1 MQRPGRRQPD
11 PRDDD
16 TGFFDRIKAAASGLF
31 ERLRGEPPR
40 QAMPLERARG
50 QVGPV
55 VPYHERRQQL
65 RRHRARRDSSYAL
78 VFIVIL
84 LVLVIGI
91 FYGLSWALSGL
102 GFGSSGARATPTA
115 VAPPVAVG
123 PSPSPSPVALP
134 PAGPGLPQPSPS
146 PGPGGEPGT
155 AGPAQPGSSP
165 TTGQTYVVKA
175 GDSPASIA
183 AQFGITA
190 QQLMQANGITDPR
203 SLQVGQRLNIPA
215 R

>member
-1 MQRPGRRQPD
+1 MQRPGRRQPG

-16 TGFFDRIKAAASGLF
+16 TSLF
-31 ERLRGEPPR
+31 ERLKAGAAALLERLGGEPPR
-40 QAMPLERARG
+40 QALPLDRARG

-102 GFGSSGARATPTA
+102 SFGSGGARPTPTA
-115 VAPPVAVG
+115 VPQAAVDPP
-123 PSPSPSPVALP
+123 PSPSPLALP
-134 PAGPGLPQPSPS
+134 PAGSGLAKPSPS
-146 PGPGGEPGT
+146 PGTGAEPG
-155 AGPAQPGSSP
+155 AAQPASSP
-165 TTGQTYVVKA
+165 TTGQTYVVKP
-175 GDSPASIA
+175 GDTPGSIA

-203 SLQVGQRLNIPA
+203 ALQVGQRLNIPP